1 MQKTKKRFLSAL
13 LACAMLVGLFPFA
26 AFAENGNVA
35 KIGEREYATLQGAI
49 NEAASGAEI
58 ELIAD
63 TIENIT
69 VAVDDNITLDL
80 NGHKVTNTNTH
91 TIINNGHLVIKDDS
105 SASAATG
112 TVDNIT
118 HGKAAIYNY
127 GTLTIQGGMYT
138 RSLETKDYVD
148 DGADNSWYT
157 VVNVG
162 TMTIN
167 DGFFTTADGQS
178 ENLGN
183 RSSLIRNGDG
193 TSPGNLTISNGKF
206 VSGANVIKNE
216 PGSVIEAITGGT
228 FTMDN
233 SKIAWYGGNC
243 LLQSYGTI
251 KTISGG
257 VFKALGDGLGIDE
270 DADYYRQGIA
280 VFDDGKIENI
290 GGTASFE
297 MEGSQNR
304 LIRCDDNGSIQI
316 TGGSYALS
324 EPETDN
330 NVFCYKPD
338 ETATISITGGTFSG
352 DVEDY
357 VLTGYKCVSQDGK
370 YVVQESSTEMG
381 ANTSTSGSTAN
392 TVVGGNLGNN
402 QSSGGVVANSGTVS
416 ITATTGIEG
425 AQNDG
430 VTNSNV
436 TIAKE
441 ALTSLNNT
449 DKNVEIKTDV
459 ATVTMDSDALN
470 AMTTNAAGDGVVL
483 SVEKTAA
490 AADNNVPLTYS
501 ITAVT
506 SADNKE
512 VFDSNSAAG
521 SVTISVP
528 YTNGTN
534 PQVYYVGAN
543 GLEKMEAKLTGTT
556 LFWTTS
562 HFSDY
567 VVLNDS
573 TVATVTDNGT
583 VTEYASLEA
592 AITAANASSNNPV
605 VDIVKNAT
613 ITTTT
618 AQTTNGIVPINK
630 TMTINGHGNTISYTG
645 TINTTT
651 DPETPQQGGLFAIGA
666 NNVVMKDVTI
676 DVKQIKHAVQ
686 FYETTGG
693 ELNNVTINGADWTAV
708 QVNGA
713 QKVALNNCVLNPNAG
728 AYANIEYC
736 MGSGVI
742 TIPSMTM
749 KNVSTTGDSPAVW
762 VDNTTVGRMKDVMD
776 ATGDGTSITDEQVQ
790 KELLKQVTYTS
801 NNGGSLALSVE
812 FEKDK
817 PATPVYVESTYQPP
831 YTGKYSYAINVAD
844 MDNGSVSVDKYATEG
859 EKVTLTV
866 SPDKAYKL
874 DELTV
879 TAGGKDVD
887 VTDNGDGT
895 YTFTMPSSKVQ
906 ISAAFVEDEDYV
918 EPDTSIT
925 ISMSIGSND
934 FVINNN
940 IVTVPDA
947 APYIANDRTY
957 VPFRALGEALGA
969 TVEWDNDA
977 RTVTYTLGD
986 IEIVMTIGDTT
997 YTINGVEKSMDVAP
1011 EITGDRTYV
1020 PVRFVAEGLGFKVT
1034 PLYAADGTTASVVF
1048 EK

>member
-13 LACAMLVGLFPFA
+13 LACAMLVSLFPFA

-35 KIGEREYATLQGAI
+35 KIGEREYATLQEAI

-63 TIENIT
+63 TTENIT
-69 VAVDDNITLDL
+69 VAADDNITLDL

-91 TIINNGHLVIKDDS
+91 TISNNGHLVIKDDS

-118 HGKAAIYNY
+118 HGKAAIYND

-138 RSLETKDYVD
+138 RSLETQDWVD

-183 RSSLIRNGDG
+183 RSSLIRNGDD

-257 VFKALGDGLGIDE
+257 VFKALGDGLSIDG
-270 DADYYRQGIA
+270 DTSYYRHGIA
-280 VFDDGKIENI
+280 VYDDGKIENI
-290 GGTASFE
+290 GGTATFE

-316 TGGSYALS
+316 SGGNYALS
-324 EPETDN
+324 EPEADN

-352 DVEDY
+352 NVKDY

-416 ITATTGIEG
+416 ITATTGSEG
-425 AQNDG
+425 AQNDS

-436 TIAKE
+436 TIAKA

-490 AADNNVPLTYS
+490 EADNNSPLTYS

-506 SADNKE
+506 STDNKE
-512 VFDSNSAAG
+512 VYDSNSAAG
-521 SVTISVP
+521 SVTIRVP
-528 YTNGTN
+528 YNAGDE

-543 GLEKMEAKLTGTT
+543 GLEKMEAELTGTT
-556 LFWTTS
+556 LSWTTS

-567 VVLNDS
+567 VVLSDS

-583 VTEYASLEA
+583 VKEYASLED
-592 AITAANASSNNPV
+592 AITAANGKVTNPV

-613 ITTTT
+613 IRTSTV
-618 AQTTNGIVPINK
+618 QSNDGIVPITK

-645 TINTTT
+645 EKDGSN
-651 DPETPQQGGLFAIGA
+651 PQKGGLFAISA
-666 NNVVMKDVTI
+666 DNVVLKDVTI

-686 FYETTGG
+686 FYKTTGG

-728 AYANIEYC
+728 AYANIEYAL
-736 MGSGVI
+736 GQGVT
-742 TIPSMTM
+742 TIPSMTI
-749 KNVSTTGDSPAVW
+749 KNVSTSDVCPAVW
-762 VDNTTVGRMKDVMD
+762 VDDTTVAAMKAAMG
-776 ATGDGTSITDEQVQ
+776 AGTSDEQVQ

-801 NNGGSLALSVE
+801 NNGGSLKLSVE
-812 FEKDK
+812 FVADQ

-879 TAGGKDVD
+879 TAGGKDVEL
-887 VTDNGDGT
+887 TDNGNGT

-906 ISAAFVEDEDYV
+906 ISAAFVEDKDYV

-947 APYIANDRTY
+947 APYIANSRTY

-997 YTINGVEKSMDVAP
+997 YTINGVEQSMDVAP